1 MLVGVVRRE
10 RLAQALDGTSGLPI
24 AQAREGPGR
33 DASAAKRAQAVA
45 EIAAGALDAS
55 SWSVSEMS
63 PDAGTVRSVTHA
75 DRRLGA
81 GSVVDAH
88 ETFLLADYPQTLVIA
103 RDGGAFHLDS
113 EDPEAD
119 VAERMLHARS
129 GHTQLL
135 AAGASG
141 QLVELYGDGA
151 TLPMGWA
158 AASPRLLVREAVS
171 PAGPS
176 A

>member
-1 MLVGVVRRE
+1 
-10 RLAQALDGTSGLPI
+10 
-24 AQAREGPGR
+24 
-33 DASAAKRAQAVA
+33 
-45 EIAAGALDAS
+45 LDAS

-63 PDAGTVRSVTHA
+63 PDAGTVRTTTHA

-81 GSVVDAH
+81 DSVVDAH
-88 ETFLLADYPQTLVIA
+88 ETFLLADYPETLVTV
-103 RDGGAFHLDS
+103 RDGGAFHLDA

-119 VAERMLHARS
+119 VAERLLLARS
-129 GHTQLL
+129 GRTQLL

-158 AASPRLLVREAVS
+158 AAPLRLLVREAVS
-171 PAGPS
+171 TAGPALTRS
-176 A
+176 R